1 MNLNEHRGVWVFAEQ
16 NEGRLRAVSLELLGK
31 ARDLANRLS
40 VGLTA
45 VLLGENVEKL
55 CADLIHYGADRV
67 LWADSAKL
75 RYFST
80 DIYTRVIA
88 SAAREL
94 KPEIFLVGAT
104 HVGRDLAPR
113 IARRLGTGLSADC
126 TSLDT
131 YEDTRLLQ
139 QTCRAFGGSLMV
151 TIVTPK
157 HRPQMATV
165 RPGVMQPTQKST
177 GKGEIISIAVDIKDK
192 DTRVSTLDVIK
203 ETRRGIELEEAEIVV
218 AGGMGVGSAENFQ
231 MLGKLAEV
239 LGGAV
244 GASRNAVD
252 AGWAPSDC
260 MIGQTGKTVKPKL
273 YIACGIS
280 GAVQHTVGMKDS
292 EVIVAISKDRKA
304 PIFEIADYA
313 IVADLHQVIPLL
325 IQELLRNK
333 SAAEARIVST
343 RLYQKPEV

>member
-1 MNLNEHRGVWVFAEQ
+1 MSLNKHRGVWVFAEQ
-16 NEGRLRAVSLELLGK
+16 NEGRLRRVSLELLGK
-31 ARDLANRLS
+31 GRELANRLG
-40 VGLTA
+40 VELTA
-45 VLLGENVEKL
+45 ILLGENVGKL

-67 LWADSAKL
+67 LWAISPKL

-88 SAAREL
+88 SAATEH

-104 HVGRDLAPR
+104 YVGRDLAPR
-113 IARRLGTGLSADC
+113 IARRLGAGLSADC
-126 TSLDT
+126 VSLDID
-131 YEDTRLLQ
+131 EETRLLQ
-139 QTCRAFGGSLMV
+139 QTCPAFGGSLMV

-165 RPGVMQPTQKST
+165 RPGVMQPLQKST
-177 GKGEIISIAVDIKDK
+177 RKGETISIPVDIEDK
-192 DTRVSTLDVIK
+192 DMRVSTLDVIK
-203 ETRRGIELEEAEIVV
+203 ETRRGIELEQAEIIV
-218 AGGMGVGSAENFQ
+218 AGGMGVGSAEDFK
-231 MLGKLAEV
+231 MLGRLAEL
-239 LGGAV
+239 LGGEV
-244 GASRNAVD
+244 GASRDAVE

-280 GAVQHTVGMKDS
+280 GAVQHAVGMKDS

-304 PIFEIADYA
+304 PIFEIADYG

-333 SAAEARIVST
+333 RAA
-343 RLYQKPEV
+343 